1 MNFFDN
7 IIAWV
12 KANILL
18 SIGILIAV
26 VVILF
31 PKVLKKLFGTTRRI
45 KHHRV
50 TTVPARR
57 RRLPRSVG
65 FYRNKSSV
73 KRISKAKKPW
83 QVKGSLAA
91 KRHMAQIRRMR

>member
-1 MNFFDN
+1 MTFFDN
-7 IIAWV
+7 IIAWI

-31 PKVLKKLFGTTRRI
+31 PKVLKKLFGTRRVR
-45 KHHRV
+45 HHRV

-57 RRLPRSVG
+57 RSLPRSVG
-65 FYRNKSSV
+65 LHRNRPSV
-73 KRISKAKKPW
+73 KRSSKVKKPW
-83 QVKGSLAA
+83 QIKGSLAA